1 MINLDNTRAL
11 ERIAAALERITA
23 AAELAFY
30 YLGLNPPEKDTRE
43 QSNEKGNSNE
53 SNTET
58 AEEV

>member
-11 ERIAAALERITA
+11 ERIAAALERIAA
-23 AAELAFY
+23 AAELAFF

-53 SNTET
+53 SNET

>member
-30 YLGLNPPEKDTRE
+30 YLGLNPLEKNTRE
-43 QSNEKGNSNE
+43 QSNEKGNSND
-53 SNTET
+53 NTET

>member
-1 MINLDNTRAL
+1 MINLDDTKAL
-11 ERIAAALERITA
+11 NRIAAALERIAA
-23 AAELAFY
+23 AAELAFF
-30 YLGLNPPEKDTRE
+30 YLGLDPEKDTRE

>member
-43 QSNEKGNSNE
+43 QSNKKGNCND
-53 SNTET
+53 NTET